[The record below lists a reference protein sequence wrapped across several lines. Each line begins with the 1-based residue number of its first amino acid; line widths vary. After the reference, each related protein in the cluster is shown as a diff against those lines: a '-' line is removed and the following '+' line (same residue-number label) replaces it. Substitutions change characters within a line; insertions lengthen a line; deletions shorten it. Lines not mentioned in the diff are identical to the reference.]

1 MRCVSPRPHERDR
14 PCALIDVGYL
24 RLGEE
29 REATELFA
37 AVAAERRWIGT
48 EPPVDIDARTAGLT
62 GSIATGRQMLIV
74 ARIANGIVGTLGL
87 YRTPSRDEHS
97 LGLGM
102 LVDAAH
108 RGIGVGA
115 ALLAFALGHARKHAV
130 TSIVLDVFPHNN
142 GARALYRKFGFVGRE
157 RLVEHLIR
165 ADGARWD
172 VIRCELLLS
181 GEESRA
187 EAGTSAP

>member
-1 MRCVSPRPHERDR
+1 MPSRPHERHR
-14 PCALIDVGYL
+14 SHAVIDVGYL
-24 RLGEE
+24 RPGEE

-48 EPPVDIDARTAGLT
+48 EPPVDIDARTAGLA
-62 GSIATGRQMLIV
+62 GSIAIGQQTLIV
-74 ARIANGIVGTLGL
+74 ARSAGRLVGTLGL
-87 YRTPSRDEHS
+87 YRTASREEQS

-108 RGIGVGA
+108 RGGGVGS
-115 ALLAFALGHARKHAV
+115 ALLAFAIDHARTHAIA
-130 TSIVLDVFPHNN
+130 SIVLDVFPHND
-142 GARALYRKFGFVGRE
+142 GARALYRKFGFIERE
-157 RLVEHLIR
+157 RLAEHLLR

-172 VIRCELLLS
+172 VIRCELLLA